1 MLLGVLCSNSSDF
14 PSKFFNNRLIT
25 PINIELY
32 SVCNTTI
39 IDLLYQNL
47 KAKKNI
53 ILGFCLLFISNV
65 SVAQHF
71 ILTTWLEFSGRVLV
85 EQLVLIKIDRLFST
99 FINGVHKSSFRRAA
113 IKQNVA
119 INESEILLSRCRCS
133 TAVKYYSACIDDI

>member
-1 MLLGVLCSNSSDF
+1 M
-14 PSKFFNNRLIT
+14 
-25 PINIELY
+25 
-32 SVCNTTI
+32 CNTTI

-53 ILGFCLLFISNV
+53 ILGFCLLFISTV

-71 ILTTWLEFSGRVLV
+71 ILTTWLEFSGRVLL
-85 EQLVLIKIDRLFST
+85 EQLVLIKIDRLFYT

-119 INESEILLSRCRCS
+119 INDSEIRLSRCS